1 MTDQERLMLI
11 VVLGFCIGCALS
23 FALRD
28 YPLARLLVDIALGGS
43 AIVLWR
49 RSMA

>member
-1 MTDQERLMLI
+1 MADHERLMLI

-23 FALRD
+23 LALQD
-28 YPLARLLVDIALGGS
+28 YTLARLLVDVALGGS
-43 AIVLWR
+43 AILMWR

>member
-1 MTDQERLMLI
+1 MTDYERLMLI

-23 FALRD
+23 LVLQD
-28 YPLARLLVDIALGGS
+28 YPLARLLVDVALGGS
-43 AIVLWR
+43 AILMWR